1 MEGAFEA
8 LAHDT
13 IGGVLWWKEKRALG
27 KITLQTIQD
36 LAKNKKT
43 METREI
49 NEALKQKIGKN
60 PRPETLLDKLN
71 HLENYEFVN
80 RDIIS
85 IDRQPKLV
93 WKAWTHD

>member
-1 MEGAFEA
+1 
-8 LAHDT
+8 
-13 IGGVLWWKEKRALG
+13 
-27 KITLQTIQD
+27 
-36 LAKNKKT
+36 